1 MKPTEIRNLTEQEL
15 VLKEQNMRQELQKV
29 RFKKHVGGLANTA
42 TIKKLKKDLARVLT
56 EMNARQQ
63 SPKA

>member
-15 VLKEQNMRQELQKV
+15 GLKEKNVREELQKV

-42 TIKKLKKDLARVLT
+42 TIKKLKKDLARLLT
-56 EMNARQQ
+56 EINSRQQ